1 MAWVQNLPFLIV
13 HGALIWKVCVGAMAL
28 APFPVIRLFRRL
40 RANRGARRHILE
52 QMIHVT
58 PALRAG
64 PAVLYGRL
72 GGGHAWT
79 VARGRTQI
87 DESSG
92 ELWIDF
98 RGERIV
104 LPDSIRVERGT
115 RVAHKRSWWCA
126 SRVTTIGPGDEIL
139 VTGYLEERLT
149 GIAFR
154 DTAQHWLLRPLASKQ
169 VSAAAVTPVTTPSR
183 MSVVTLA
190 LLTVAFGASSV
201 LVLHHLGETKL
212 TSAKEPDRGGTAI
225 FDLEL
230 AASMP
235 GSRTEAIEL
244 FAKKLAEQPN
254 TNDMFEQRL
263 ALTKL
268 TDTCAAD
275 LFREL
280 GKLDESLA
288 AARRCGSM
296 YDIASRLADS
306 AEFTQAARYV
316 VPYDRS
322 GLATTIHIAVGDW
335 MAAAQNVTARAND
348 HDPDVPPETEASRHE
363 RDRCIS
369 ALFVAWGGAT
379 NAFEHL
385 DTSHGWCALTSAL
398 AHDNGT
404 SRAALE
410 LVVRDAYNYPARYDV
425 EVRDLATLLW
435 YASGGSVESLGFE
448 LASPEYLGSWQWEWL
463 AQSIIETHPEA
474 NLSSNHRDRG
484 YQLMKRGDFVGARA
498 ELAYLDEDD
507 AALLTFGLDL
517 RSNTDVIVPPE
528 HRRALG
534 LWAELRN
541 GDEVI
546 ESDLYDF
553 SGCAEYRSALVS
565 PSSASLIDA
574 IDSCGISHDE
584 SLAILSVLPRIK
596 KNRGALI
603 TSLRLHSSRTSFD
616 FLPEMFEAVADARDL
631 ARLAGDDSE
640 IVRLQAINDRLAAV
654 LSDRRRLIGLMLN

>member
-1 MAWVQNLPFLIV
+1 VQNLPFLIV
-13 HGALIWKVCVGAMAL
+13 HGALIWKVCLVAMVL
-28 APFPVIRLFRRL
+28 APFPVIGLLRRL
-40 RANRGARRHILE
+40 RASRAARRGILE

-72 GGGHAWT
+72 CGGHAWT
-79 VARGRTQI
+79 VARGRART

-98 RGERIV
+98 RGERIA
-104 LPDSIRVERGT
+104 LPDCMRVERGT
-115 RVAHKRSWWCA
+115 RVAHKRSWWCT

-149 GIAFR
+149 EVAFR
-154 DTAQHWLLRPLASKQ
+154 DTAQHWLLRPLASKP

-183 MSVVTLA
+183 MSVATLA
-190 LLTVAFGASSV
+190 LLMFAFGASSA
-201 LVLHHLGETKL
+201 LVLHHLGEARL
-212 TSAKEPDRGGTAI
+212 TSMKEPERGGKTI
-225 FDLEL
+225 LDLEL

-235 GSRTEAIEL
+235 GSRTEALEL
-244 FAKKLAEQPN
+244 FARKLAERPN

-268 TDTCAAD
+268 TDTCEAD
-275 LFREL
+275 LLREF

-296 YDIASRLADS
+296 YDVASRLADS

-316 VPYDRS
+316 EPYDRS
-322 GLATTIHIAVGDW
+322 SFATIIHIAVGDW

-348 HDPDVPPETEASRHE
+348 HNPEVSPKTEASQHE

-385 DTSHGWCALTSAL
+385 DTSGGWCALTSAL
-398 AHDNGT
+398 TYDNGA

-410 LVVRDAYNYPARYDV
+410 LVVRDAYDYPARYDV

-448 LASPEYLGSWQWEWL
+448 LASPEYLASWEWEWL
-463 AQSIIETHPEA
+463 AQSIIETHPGA
-474 NLSSNHRDRG
+474 KLSSIHRDRG
-484 YQLMKRGDFVGARA
+484 YQLMKRGDLAGART
-498 ELAYLDEDD
+498 ELAHLDDDD
-507 AALLTFGLDL
+507 APLLRFGLDL
-517 RSNTDVIVPPE
+517 RSNADVIVAPE
-528 HRRALG
+528 RRRTLG
-534 LWAELRN
+534 LLAGLRN
-541 GDEVI
+541 GDEVF

-553 SGCAEYRSALVS
+553 SGCADYPPALIS
-565 PSSASLIDA
+565 PSSASLIAA
-574 IDSCGISHDE
+574 IDNCGISHDE
-584 SLAILSVLPRIK
+584 ALAILSVLPRIK
-596 KNRGALI
+596 KDRGSLI
-603 TSLRLHSSRTSFD
+603 ARLRLRSSRIAFD
-616 FLPEMFEAVADARDL
+616 SPSEMFETVSDARGL
-631 ARLAGDDSE
+631 ARLVGDE
-640 IVRLQAINDRLAAV
+640 RETHRLQAISDRLAAV